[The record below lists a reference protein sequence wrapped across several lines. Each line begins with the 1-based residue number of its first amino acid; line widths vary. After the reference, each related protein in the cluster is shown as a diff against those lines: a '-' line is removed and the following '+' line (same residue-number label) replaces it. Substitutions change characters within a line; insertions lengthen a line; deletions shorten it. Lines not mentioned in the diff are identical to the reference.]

1 MCGISGVFHRTGGGL
16 PTPSIDRDVLEAMAS
31 SMPHRG
37 PDDSVTEIFGDTGFA
52 FRRLSIVDVEG
63 GRQPIANEDR
73 NVWIEG
79 NGEIYNQA
87 EIRSELEQRGHR
99 FRTHSD
105 IETILHGYE
114 EWGLGILDRLN
125 GIFGFAI
132 WDSRSRRLVL
142 ARDHLGVKPLYW
154 YDDGQRLLWGSE
166 MRTILSDSTVPR
178 ELDVD
183 SLRIF
188 LHFGFLPA
196 PHTLVKGIQKLR
208 PGHLLVADADGVN
221 VERYWNEPPSVR
233 TGISD
238 DEAVE
243 RYGEL
248 FNDAVER
255 QMMSDV
261 PVGCLLSG
269 GVDSAMVLA
278 AATKVS
284 ESPLKTFTIG
294 FGTDFE
300 YDESEAAAETAALF
314 GAEHH
319 PITLDFTDF
328 DGIFR
333 ETIDHLEEPV
343 LSQSTFAYQR
353 LTKVVAD
360 HVKVVLTGQGADEPL
375 AGYDRYLGERYGG
388 YARWLFGSTV
398 ANSVGEAIGNRVPA
412 LAQFRRATS
421 ALGIAD
427 PSERFAAIH
436 QVFSPADIT
445 ALGSPELKA
454 SSARAEDLIDYW
466 RKPVS
471 HMDEL
476 NQLLYV
482 DTRLSLP
489 DDLLFYGDKLSM
501 SNSVEARV
509 PILDRHLLDYI
520 ETLPSSLKLRGR
532 TGKFVHKQAAQQ
544 LLPDSVINRKKFGF
558 ATPVDK
564 WFASDLGD
572 AFERTVLG
580 PESFTGGYLDR
591 GSMRRLLA
599 EHRSGHRNHRRQ
611 LTALLSLELTAMNL
625 FSSDSASDTFDAPLS
640 RLTAS

>member
-1 MCGISGVFHRTGGGL
+1 MCGISGVFHRNGGGQ
-16 PTPSIDRDVLEAMAS
+16 PISSIDPDVLESMAA

-37 PDDSVTEIFGDTGFA
+37 PDDSVTDIFGDTGFA
-52 FRRLSIVDVEG
+52 FRRLSIVDLEG
-63 GRQPIANEDR
+63 GRQPIVNEDHDIW
-73 NVWIEG
+73 VEG
-79 NGEIYNQA
+79 NGEIYNHA
-87 EIRSELEQRGHR
+87 EIRAELERRGHR
-99 FRTHSD
+99 FRSHSD

-114 EWGLGILDRLN
+114 EWDLGILDRLN

-132 WDSRSRRLVL
+132 WDSRRRRVVL

-154 YDDGQRLLWGSE
+154 FDDGQRLLWGSE
-166 MRTILSDSTVPR
+166 MRTILSDPTVPR

-183 SLRIF
+183 SLRVF
-188 LHFGFLPA
+188 LHFGFMPA

-208 PGHLLVADADGVN
+208 PGHLLVADADGVA
-221 VERYWNEPPSVR
+221 VERYWNEPPVTR
-233 TGISD
+233 TAISD
-238 DEAVE
+238 ADAIEQ
-243 RYGEL
+243 YGEL
-248 FNDAVER
+248 FTSAVER

-278 AATKVS
+278 AATRTS
-284 ESPLKTFTIG
+284 DSPLKTFTIG
-294 FGTDFE
+294 FGSDFE
-300 YDESEAAAETAALF
+300 YDEAEAAAETAALF

-319 PITLDFTDF
+319 PITLDFDDF

-333 ETIDHLEEPV
+333 ETIDYLEEPV

-353 LTKVVAD
+353 LTGVVSE

-375 AGYDRYLGERYGG
+375 AGYDRYLGERYGRYG
-388 YARWLFGSTV
+388 RWLFGSTV

-421 ALGIAD
+421 ALGLSD
-427 PSERFAAIH
+427 PSARFAAIH
-436 QVFSPADIT
+436 QVFSPSEVAS
-445 ALGSPELKA
+445 LGSPELT
-454 SSARAEDLIDYW
+454 SSSIRAEDLIDYW
-466 RKPVS
+466 RAPVS
-471 HMDEL
+471 HLDEL

-532 TGKFVHKQAAQQ
+532 TGKFVHKQAAHS
-544 LLPDSVINRKKFGF
+544 LLPASVINRKKFGF

-580 PESFTGGYLDR
+580 RDSFTSGYLDR
-591 GSMRRLLA
+591 GSMRRVLT
-599 EHRSGHRNHRRQ
+599 EHRSGYRNHRRQ
-611 LTALLSLELTAMNL
+611 LTALLSLELTATNL
-625 FSSDSASDTFDAPLS
+625 FSSDSASDLLDAPLS
-640 RLTAS
+640 RLTA

>member
-1 MCGISGVFHRTGGGL
+1 MCGISGVFHRNGGCE
-16 PTPSIDRDVLEAMAS
+16 PTPSIDPSVLDAMAA

-37 PDDSVTEIFGDTGFA
+37 PDDSVTSVFGDAGFG
-52 FRRLSIVDVEG
+52 FRRLSIVDVDG
-63 GRQPIANEDR
+63 GRQPIANETNDIW
-73 NVWIEG
+73 VEG

-87 EIRSELEQRGHR
+87 EVRRELERRGHR

-114 EWGLGILDRLN
+114 EWGLGVLDRLN

-132 WDSRSRRLVL
+132 WDSRARRIVL

-166 MRTILSDSTVPR
+166 MRTILSDSSVPR

-183 SLRIF
+183 SLRVF
-188 LHFGFLPA
+188 LHFGYLPA
-196 PHTLVKGIQKLR
+196 PHTLVKGIEKLR
-208 PGHLLVADADGVN
+208 PGHLLVADANGVT
-221 VERYWNEPPSVR
+221 VERYWNEPP
-233 TGISD
+233 TIHAGISD
-238 DEAVE
+238 DDAIE
-243 RYGEL
+243 RYTEL
-248 FNDAVER
+248 FNAAVER

-278 AATKVS
+278 SASQVS
-284 ESPLKTFTIG
+284 DTPLKTFTIG
-294 FGTDFE
+294 FGADFE
-300 YDESEAAAETAALF
+300 YDEAEAAAETAALF

-343 LSQSTFAYQR
+343 LSQSTFAYQN

-375 AGYDRYLGERYGG
+375 AGYDRYLGERYGRYG
-388 YARWLFGSTV
+388 RWLFGSTV
-398 ANSVGEAIGNRVPA
+398 ANSVGESLGNRIPA

-421 ALGIAD
+421 ALGLAD
-427 PSERFAAIH
+427 PSARFAAIH
-436 QVFSPADIT
+436 QVFSPADVA
-445 ALGSPELKA
+445 ALGSPELRA
-454 SSARAEDLIDYW
+454 SQARAEDLIDYW
-466 RKPVS
+466 REPVA
-471 HMDEL
+471 HLDEL

-509 PILDRHLLDYI
+509 PILDRELLDYI
-520 ETLPSSLKLRGR
+520 ESLPSSLKLRGR
-532 TGKFVHKQAAQQ
+532 TGKFVHKQAAHS
-544 LLPDSVINRKKFGF
+544 LLPESVINRKKFGF

-580 PESFTGGYLDR
+580 PDSFIGDYLDR
-591 GSMRRLLA
+591 GGMAHLLA
-599 EHRSGHRNHRRQ
+599 EHRTGRRNHRRP
-611 LTALLSLELTAMNL
+611 LTALLSLELTAINL
-625 FSSDSASDTFDAPLS
+625 FSTDSASDVLDAPLTK
-640 RLTAS
+640 LTA